1 MIVVD
6 NKAREF
12 YDMMMDGYKHGD
24 LSKGVDAAANN
35 KFVHGVISLSEA
47 HADNPFEDPEARQLY
62 FKMTRCYDRWR
73 SPSVDRKVNRRRML
87 ECAIALCEKGID
99 NPFVEN
105 PYEDQLEPLVKV
117 GEDTVSLDEIVK
129 KEFEASE
136 QADIESGTYVPVTEK
151 VRMFGVVDKK
161 KGKVIR

>member
-12 YDMMMDGYKHGD
+12 YDMMMDGYKNGD
-24 LSKGVDAAANN
+24 LSKDVDAAENN

-47 HADNPFEDPEARQLY
+47 NADNPFEDPEARQLY

-87 ECAIALCEKGID
+87 ECAIALCEKDID

-105 PYEDQLEPLVKV
+105 PYENQLEPLV
-117 GEDTVSLDEIVK
+117 
-129 KEFEASE
+129 
-136 QADIESGTYVPVTEK
+136 
-151 VRMFGVVDKK
+151 
-161 KGKVIR
+161 

>member
-12 YDMMMDGYKHGD
+12 YDMMMDGYKNGD
-24 LSKGVDAAANN
+24 LSKDVDAAENN

-47 HADNPFEDPEARQLY
+47 NADNPFEDPEARQLY

-87 ECAIALCEKGID
+87 ECAIALCEKDID

-105 PYEDQLEPLVKV
+105 PYETLVKV
-117 GEDTVSLDEIVK
+117 GEGTVSLDEIIK
-129 KEFEASE
+129 QEFEASE
-136 QADIESGTYVPVTEK
+136 QADVESGTYVPVTEK